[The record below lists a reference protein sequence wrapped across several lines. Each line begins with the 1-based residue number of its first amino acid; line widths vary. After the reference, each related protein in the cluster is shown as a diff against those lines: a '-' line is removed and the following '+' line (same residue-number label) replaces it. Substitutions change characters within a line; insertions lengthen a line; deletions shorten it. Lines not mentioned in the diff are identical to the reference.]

1 VDVLQCAVKFLAAVF
16 KALNKKPPA
25 SVTWLT
31 KGWLRNFGRDMSKK
45 IKEEADWA
53 FLA

>member
-1 VDVLQCAVKFLAAVF
+1 VSAKQEAACIRYMVNEGLIEEF
-16 KALNKKPPA
+16 WP
-25 SVTWLT
+25 
-31 KGWLRNFGRDMSKK
+31 DMNKK

>member
-1 VDVLQCAVKFLAAVF
+1 MDGNADVCCRLYSLFERYMVNEKLIEEFW
-16 KALNKKPPA
+16 PE
-25 SVTWLT
+25 
-31 KGWLRNFGRDMSKK
+31 MSKK